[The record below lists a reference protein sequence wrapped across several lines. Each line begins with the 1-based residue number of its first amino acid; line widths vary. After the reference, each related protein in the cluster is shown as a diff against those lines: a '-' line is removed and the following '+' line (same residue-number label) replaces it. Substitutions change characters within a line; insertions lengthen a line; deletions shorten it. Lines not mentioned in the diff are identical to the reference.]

1 MEPSFDI
8 DLIVL
13 KYIRDRSLSPD
24 EAARLRDWLT
34 ESNDPDRMALLER
47 IKTDPDWVQSELRRM
62 EQINVK
68 SIWSKVENRIRSTT
82 SIPLPSHTRRRW
94 WLYTAAASIIAIVGV
109 GGVWIWF
116 SRSHSTPTSVTAPVV
131 TDVKP

>member
-68 SIWSKVENRIRSTT
+68 SIWSKVEDRVRSIT
-82 SIPLPSHTRRRW
+82 SIPLPARTSGRW
-94 WLYTAAASIIAIVGV
+94 WVYTVAAAIVAVVGV
-109 GGVWIWF
+109 CGDGI
-116 SRSHSTPTSVTAPVV
+116 
-131 TDVKP
+131 